1 MAEGPSLV
9 LQPPS
14 PELAQKIANT
24 LRFLSADQVQKA
36 NSGHPGLPMG
46 SAEIVTALMTK
57 HLRIDPKDDKWIN
70 RDRFVLSA
78 GHASALLYSMLHLQ
92 GFLTIDDL
100 KGFRQIGSR
109 TPGHPEA
116 GETPGVEA
124 STGPLGAGFSMAVG
138 MATSERMMA
147 ELFNTPKFDVID
159 HHTYVL
165 TGDGCQ
171 MEGTVYEAASL
182 AGHLGLGRM
191 IVIYD
196 SNNITIEGE
205 TGIAFTENVAE
216 RYHAMEWHVQQIDG
230 HDLDAIDRAIENAKA
245 EKTRPSIIIAKTTI
259 GRGAP
264 NKAGKNVA
272 HGEPLGK
279 DELAAAKAAMGCPA
293 GDFYVPKE
301 VSDYFDV
308 RRGEWMA
315 MRQEWNETFAA
326 FDKKH
331 HATARELLRVAS
343 GELPKQW
350 KNAVEEFPAGKAV
363 ATRAAGGIVMNQ
375 LGAVIPELVG
385 GAADLAPSTKT
396 DIKTGANPEFIGRG
410 AFLGRNIHFGV
421 REHAMGWFTNG
432 MSLHGGFIP
441 YSSTFMVFHDFM
453 RPAVRLSS
461 MMKLRNIFIYTH
473 DSIMVGEDGPTHE
486 PIEQL
491 ASLRAVPGL
500 QTWRPAD
507 ANETI
512 FAWQAMIE
520 RKNGSSAICL
530 SRQNLPVLDRT
541 RYAPARETLKGMY
554 IVDSA
559 ADAEKAAEIL
569 IIASG
574 SDLHLGLAVAEKL
587 REQGRAVR
595 VVSAP
600 CLEAF
605 RTQAEGY
612 RKKVLP
618 KRLKKRLVIESGV
631 IQGWEGIL
639 GDSGVFIGLDDFG
652 LSGPA
657 DAVAEKLGMTLPAVM
672 EKISRAGW

>member
-46 SAEIVTALMTK
+46 SAEIATVLMTK
-57 HLRIDPKDDKWIN
+57 HLRIDPKDDRWMN

-92 GFLTIDDL
+92 GFLSLDDL
-100 KGFRQIGSR
+100 KAFRQIGSR
-109 TPGHPEA
+109 TPGHPEF
-116 GETPGVEA
+116 GETAGVEA

-138 MATSERMMA
+138 MAVSERMQA
-147 ELFNTPKFDVID
+147 ELYNTPKFDIMD
-159 HHTYVL
+159 HFTYVL

-182 AGHLGLGRM
+182 AGHLALGKL

-196 SNNITIEGE
+196 SNHITIEGD
-205 TGIAFTENVAE
+205 TNLAFTENVAE
-216 RYHAMEWHVQQIDG
+216 RYHAMHWHVQEIDG
-230 HDLDAIDRAIENAKA
+230 HDLMAIDHALENAKA
-245 EKTRPSIIIAKTTI
+245 EKTKPSIIIAKTTI

-264 NKAGKNVA
+264 NKAGKHSA

-279 DELAAAKAAMGCPA
+279 DELAAAKAGMGWPA
-293 GDFYVPKE
+293 EDFHVPGE
-301 VSDYFDV
+301 VADYFDV

-315 MRQEWNETFAA
+315 IRQEWNEMFAA

-331 HATARELLRVAS
+331 HATARELQRVMA

-350 KNAVEEFPAGKAV
+350 KNALEEFPAGKAV
-363 ATRAAGGIVMNQ
+363 ATRAAGGTVMNQ

-396 DIKTGANPEFIGRG
+396 DIKTGANPEFISR
-410 AFLGRNIHFGV
+410 ASFLGRNIHFGV

-432 MSLHGGFIP
+432 MALHGGFIP

-453 RPAVRLSS
+453 RPAVRLSA
-461 MMKLRNIFIYTH
+461 MMKLRNIFVYTH

-491 ASLRAVPGL
+491 ASLRAIPGL
-500 QTWRPAD
+500 QVWRPAD
-507 ANETI
+507 ANETS
-512 FAWQAMIE
+512 FAWQAMVE

-541 RYAPARETLKGMY
+541 KYAAARETLKGMY
-554 IVDSA
+554 IVDSD
-559 ADAEKAAEIL
+559 ADKPAEIL

-574 SDLHLGLAVAEKL
+574 SDLHLGMAVAEKL
-587 REQGRAVR
+587 REQGRGSR

-600 CLEAF
+600 CLEVF
-605 RTQAEGY
+605 RAQAEGY

-618 KRLKKRLVIESGV
+618 KRMKKRLVIESGIV
-631 IQGWEGIL
+631 QGWEGVL
-639 GDSGVFIGLDDFG
+639 GDSGIFAGLDDFG

-657 DAVAEKLGMTLPAVM
+657 DAVAEKLGMTVPAIM
-672 EKISRAGW
+672 AKIEKAGW